1 MAAALLNDNQARH
14 LTAVLGLLLDDL
26 TQLAADL
33 PPTPWADAVRTQIHG
48 AAARVRELL
57 DRLGLAPAERAKP
70 RQRLLAYTGIWL
82 ARLHDLRAE
91 HLSGY
96 GTVADGLQTALNPG
110 LDEISRALEHIA
122 RLAPEGT
129 ER

>member
-26 TQLAADL
+26 AELAAGL
-33 PPTPWADAVRTQIHG
+33 PAAPWADAARAQIHD

-57 DRLGLAPAERAKP
+57 ARLGLAPAERARP
-70 RQRLLAYTGIWL
+70 RQRLLAYTGIWM

-91 HLSGY
+91 HLVG
-96 GTVADGLQTALNPG
+96 
-110 LDEISRALEHIA
+110 
-122 RLAPEGT
+122 
-129 ER
+129 